1 MTVQLITNQ
10 YRSSLLEFG
19 SQRKTKRL
27 PIWRHLG
34 SIWFNAFEYK
44 LHKCMLFTQTAK
56 SVNDG
61 YNIRLWNWTQTVLEE
76 GKKYCC
82 HYETI
87 LKVNTKEPST
97 SACVLLWPSFKLSN
111 SDYKIN
117 SICVYFKFK
126 CISNQSVHDTTSV
139 LSQRKNIDFMHR
151 WFLKG
156 CNCMITLATKM
167 HLGENLKKK
176 RFSLSCP
183 FVFLVLLNLGG
194 FCLSCDLMDECRWS
208 PMFYFYP
215 LQPCQR
221 CKNTTNDPNN
231 SSNQLACHNND
242 SLSTQKLSA

>member
-1 MTVQLITNQ
+1 MYAIHPNSKKCKRWLQ
-10 YRSSLLEFG
+10 Y
-19 SQRKTKRL
+19 T
-27 PIWRHLG
+27 IM
-34 SIWFNAFEYK
+34 K
-44 LHKCMLFTQTAK
+44 LNSNCSWGGQ
-56 SVNDG
+56 
-61 YNIRLWNWTQTVLEE
+61 
-76 GKKYCC
+76 KYCC

-139 LSQRKNIDFMHR
+139 LSQRKNIDFMHC

-176 RFSLSCP
+176 N
-183 FVFLVLLNLGG
+183 VFL
-194 FCLSCDLMDECRWS
+194 CLVCLFSSFFSIWVAFTFLVIWWMNVGEVQCFTLTLSNPASAVRTQLTI
-208 PMFYFYP
+208 P
-215 LQPCQR
+215 
-221 CKNTTNDPNN
+221 TTQA
-231 SSNQLACHNND
+231 SSSCHNND
-242 SLSTQKLSA
+242 SLSTQKLSTWLTS